1 MFFSLFLAFFGNNLH
16 AVDAYEAK
24 AWQNLGPDTLE
35 MTFPEEDYTD
45 IMSRPNVG
53 LSLSGGGDR
62 AFISSIGVL
71 GALHE
76 LGLMSQIR
84 YIVGVSGGSW
94 ATSVYSYYQKS
105 DVPDSTMLGKIVFPE
120 DIVYDELHLIDE
132 DCVRSYPNSS
142 YVLTG
147 PFFDD
152 WVEGV
157 QEIYLTPSNIPRGKP
172 VSYNSDSVADIKSR
186 NPSLQDTDFLL
197 LRGSGGSSSGIDQ
210 RPFPIMST
218 TLIGPQDLL
227 PYTPENRNY
236 TLLEFTPLSTGVVK
250 SATVHYESTERSGG
264 QVTQTVGG
272 LVESFVFGADSAPSS
287 GLGEGV
293 ASGLLEIPD
302 AALMADVA
310 MAAGTS
316 SWAVGCAVAAS
327 DNKLAQEAVGTL
339 NYFAPSA
346 TSPADD
352 FDVFLIGD
360 GAGVSNT
367 NLISLLQRD
376 VDSIIAIVSTSVPM
390 QNSTHWDPTSDFLSE
405 DDIDF
410 TVPAWFGRIADDLG
424 DVSKVSYDLENSHV
438 FELSEWVPMAQALQ
452 TAQAAGTGNVAS
464 MVHTTVENKKY
475 GIKAGRK
482 VNVVWVY
489 LGRCTEWEKQ
499 LSEDMYSRVVP
510 TEDPSN
516 QASIIDSGMFK
527 NFPHYTTSLATNN
540 VRRANLLADL
550 MGWVIYQNQD
560 KIDEI
565 THNTHTDG
573 GNGDDDGSFATSV
586 AGIIVITV
594 VVVVSVM
601 VFVGVGY
608 MASRKT
614 KNKRAGERQ
623 SELTTSP
630 VHGKN
635 AV

>member
-1 MFFSLFLAFFGNNLH
+1 MFSSFLLGVLGFNLH
-16 AVDAYEAK
+16 VAVAYEVK
-24 AWQNLGPDTLE
+24 AWQNIGPDTME
-35 MTFPEEDYTD
+35 MKFPEEDYADVT
-45 IMSRPNVG
+45 SRRNVG

-76 LGLMSQIR
+76 LGMMKEIR

-105 DVPDSTMLGKIVFPE
+105 DVSDTTMLGEIIFPE
-120 DIVYDELHLIDE
+120 DIVYDELHFIDK

-142 YVLTG
+142 YVLQG
-147 PFFDD
+147 VLYSD
-152 WVEGV
+152 WVDGV
-157 QEIYLTPSNIPRGKP
+157 QEIYLTPSDIPRGKP
-172 VSYNSDSVADIKSR
+172 VSYNADSVADIKSR

-197 LRGSGGSSSGIDQ
+197 LRGGGSGIDA
-210 RPFPIMST
+210 RPFPIIST
-218 TLIGPQDLL
+218 TLIGPDDLL

-250 SATVHYESTERSGG
+250 SSTVHFESTQRFGG

-272 LVESFVFGADSAPSS
+272 LLESFAFGTDSAPTT
-287 GLGEGV
+287 GLEEGT
-293 ASGLLEIPD
+293 ASGILELPD
-302 AALMADVA
+302 SALTSDLA
-310 MAAGTS
+310 MAAGSS

-327 DNKLAQEAVGTL
+327 DNPVSQATVGSL
-339 NYFAPSA
+339 NYFAPSGD
-346 TSPADD
+346 SPAED

-360 GAGVSNT
+360 GAGISNT

-376 VDSIIAIVSTSVPM
+376 VDAIIAIVSTSVPM
-390 QNSTHWDPTSDFLSE
+390 QNSTHWDPAAAYLSQ

-410 TVPAWFGRIADDLG
+410 TVPAWFGRIADDLS

-452 TAQAAGTGNVAS
+452 KAQAAGTGNVAS
-464 MVHTTVENKKY
+464 MVHTTVANEKY
-475 GIKAGRK
+475 GIKAGKK
-482 VNVVWVY
+482 VNVMWVY

-499 LSEDMYSRVVP
+499 LSDDMYARVVP

-527 NFPHYTTSLATNN
+527 NFPHYTTSLASNN
-540 VRRANLLADL
+540 IRRSNLLADL
-550 MGWVIYQNQD
+550 MGWVIYQNAD
-560 KIDEI
+560 KLDEI
-565 THNTHTDG
+565 THHTHSDSS
-573 GNGDDDGSFATSV
+573 GDDDEPFMSSL

-594 VVVVSVM
+594 VVVVALV

-608 MASRKT
+608 LASRTAK
-614 KNKRAGERQ
+614 KSQEARAGGERQ

-630 VHGKN
+630 VHDIN
-635 AV
+635 RV